1 MIVYF
6 DTSALVP
13 LLVVEAG
20 SRAARE
26 LWDRAARVASV
37 RLLYPEARA
46 ALAQGQRTGR
56 LTPRQLRSAVRRLE
70 DLYQQFDLVE
80 LDATLAE
87 DAGDL
92 AETYGLRGHDAVH
105 LAAARRLDDA
115 ELVVAAGDSA
125 LLTAAQRL
133 GLNTAATA
141 GTE

>member
-1 MIVYF
+1 VIVYF

-26 LWDRAARVASV
+26 LWDRASRVVSI

-46 ALAQGQRTGR
+46 ALAQAQRNGR
-56 LTPRQLRSAVRRLE
+56 LTARQLRSAVRGLE
-70 DLYQQFDLVE
+70 GHYGQLDLVE
-80 LDATLAE
+80 LDETLAH

-92 AETYGLRGHDAVH
+92 AEAHALRWYDAVH

-115 ELVVAAGDSA
+115 DLVVAAGDSA
-125 LLTAAQRL
+125 LLAAAQRL

-141 GTE
+141 GSQ

>member
-1 MIVYF
+1 VIVYF

-26 LWDRAARVASV
+26 LWDRASRVVSI

-46 ALAQGQRTGR
+46 ALAQAQRNGR
-56 LTPRQLRSAVRRLE
+56 LTARQLRSAVRGLE
-70 DLYQQFDLVE
+70 DHYEQLDLVE
-80 LDATLAE
+80 LDETLAH

-92 AETYGLRGHDAVH
+92 AEAHGLRGYDAVH

-115 ELVVAAGDSA
+115 DLVVATGDAA

-133 GLNTAATA
+133 GLNTATTS
-141 GTE
+141 GTG